1 MVSRWT
7 RRLWTLAAVCVLL
20 AAVASM
26 SLIGRPGI
34 HHIPLS
40 GRSAQPAATHPIPVQ
55 SALPNPK
62 SSGIAQPPIRMKSW
76 LVDLV
81 VYGCG
86 VSMLL
91 ILVGALVYVIKQ
103 FIGERQAQRRTG
115 LGNVPPMTRRDAVL
129 AAVDA
134 GIAELAR
141 DDGDARAAVIVCWVR
156 LEEVAA
162 AAGTAREPGET
173 PSDLVAR
180 MLADHQVS
188 ANTLVSLADLYRT
201 ARYSTQVIDA
211 PMRAQALTA
220 LQRLRDE
227 LQHSRSGPLADEVE
241 LDDQD
246 NRGRVGSNS
255 DPAR

>member
-7 RRLWTLAAVCVLL
+7 RRLWTLVAVCVLL

-40 GRSAQPAATHPIPVQ
+40 GRSVQPAATHPIQIQ
-55 SALPNPK
+55 SALPVPNSTEIVTSKPRK
-62 SSGIAQPPIRMKSW
+62 TSW
-76 LVDLV
+76 WVDLV

-91 ILVGALVYVIKQ
+91 IIVAALIYVIRQ
-103 FIGERQAQRRTG
+103 FLGERQTQRRSG
-115 LGNVPPMTRRDAVL
+115 LGNVPPMTRREAVL

-141 DDGDARAAVIVCWVR
+141 EDGDARAAVIVCWVR

-201 ARYSTQVIDA
+201 ARYSTQAIDTT
-211 PMRAQALTA
+211 MRAQALTA

-227 LQHSRSGPLADEVE
+227 LRHSRSGPLADEAE
-241 LDDQD
+241 LE
-246 NRGRVGSNS
+246 GSNS
-255 DPAR
+255 DSAR

>member
-1 MVSRWT
+1 MVGRWT

-40 GRSAQPAATHPIPVQ
+40 GRSPQPVATHPISGQGATP
-55 SALPNPK
+55 LPK
-62 SSGIAQPPIRMKSW
+62 ASDVAQPPIRPKPW
-76 LVDLV
+76 FVDLV

-86 VSMLL
+86 VAMLL
-91 ILVGALVYVIKQ
+91 IIGGALIYIIKQ
-103 FIGERQAQRRTG
+103 FLGERQVQRRSG
-115 LGNVPPMTRRDAVL
+115 LANVPPMTRREAVL

-134 GIAELAR
+134 GIEELAR
-141 DDGDARAAVIVCWVR
+141 EDGDARAAVIVCWVR

-162 AAGTAREPGET
+162 VAGTAREPGET

-188 ANTLVSLADLYRT
+188 ATTLVSLADLYRA
-201 ARYSTQVIDA
+201 ARYSTQVIDTT
-211 PMRAQALTA
+211 MRSQALTA

-227 LQHSRSGPLADEVE
+227 LRHSRSGPLADGA
-241 LDDQD
+241 DIAD
-246 NRGRVGSNS
+246 GVGSNS
-255 DPAR
+255 DSAR